1 MEGEGKLLL
10 IFYKW
15 LECIIDSKRPK
26 KQAVKKT
33 SQPQVA
39 TVFTP
44 SIVDYADVFK
54 TSNFEKNN
62 AMIDEFCDKPKVNI
76 VKAESDIDVNR
87 DKEIRELDEQIN
99 ILLSQV

>member
-1 MEGEGKLLL
+1 MFE
-10 IFYKW
+10 
-15 LECIIDSKRPK
+15 
-26 KQAVKKT
+26 
-33 SQPQVA
+33 
-39 TVFTP
+39 
-44 SIVDYADVFK
+44 

-62 AMIDEFCDKPKVNI
+62 AMIDEFCDKLKANI